1 MLRLAGD
8 MLFLT
13 AFYDGPL
20 MLKLHG
26 TQKPTVAWQG
36 HGTGEHPDETDGL
49 HSIMVTPFLKDG
61 YIYGVGEDHHVD
73 SGGATPQQCPRA
85 AVHGRPRRQYI
96 VDQHEFAPG
105 HFGLTLGGYAECP
118 LDVLRPSGLAQP
130 DLLRR
135 GLDALERAV
144 EHDSGRSPCR

>member
-1 MLRLAGD
+1 VSD
-8 MLFLT
+8 
-13 AFYDGPL
+13 
-20 MLKLHG
+20 
-26 TQKPTVAWQG
+26 
-36 HGTGEHPDETDGL
+36 
-49 HSIMVTPFLKDG
+49 
-61 YIYGVGEDHHVD
+61 VD
-73 SGGATPQQCPRA
+73 SSSTTPQQRPRA
-85 AVHGRPRRQYI
+85 AVHGRPRREYI

-144 EHDSGRSPCR
+144 EHDSAAHLADDLSQQGGLIEATHPLPPPV